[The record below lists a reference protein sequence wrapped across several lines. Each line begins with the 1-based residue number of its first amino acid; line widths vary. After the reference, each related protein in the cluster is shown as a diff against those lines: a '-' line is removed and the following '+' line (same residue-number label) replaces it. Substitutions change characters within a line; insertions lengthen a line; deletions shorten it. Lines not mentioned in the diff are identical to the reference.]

1 MDGLIFENSDLNSK
15 APEEKSSQADQQDA
29 IAFSDTLIAVFE
41 DLAEETEDITVEDL
55 KSVYR
60 ESESSYDNDKDY
72 NLNIW
77 GLAKVNM
84 FVRQKIDG
92 SIAEL
97 ICNLDKVEVKSI
109 KALELEESFDVSLLK
124 QELEDLD
131 MTKNWQPSKEDFE
144 LAESLSAKY
153 DLKFSFSSLD
163 ELYIEEYKPLEL
175 ELE

>member
-97 ICNLDKVEVKSI
+97 ICNLDKVEVRSI
-109 KALELEESFDVSLLK
+109 KALEESFNVSSLK
-124 QELEDLD
+124 EELEDLD